1 MMQKGEKKKEA
12 KMAMIKGRYV
22 AQIEINFAMDEST
35 EGLLPFEEIHKR
47 TTEGLTPMLKE
58 LIRDEIDEGEVTV
71 TQMFADVW
79 MAEDADAEMEET
91 K

>member
-1 MMQKGEKKKEA
+1 MMQKGG
-12 KMAMIKGRYV
+12 KMSQIKGRYV

-35 EGLLPFEEIHKR
+35 HGLLPFEEINKR

-58 LIRDEIDEGEVTV
+58 LIQNEIDEGTEVTV

-79 MAEDADAEMEET
+79 RAEVD
-91 K
+91 

>member
-1 MMQKGEKKKEA
+1 MRQ
-12 KMAMIKGRYV
+12 IRGRYV

-35 EGLLPFEEIHKR
+35 QGLLPFEEIHKR

-58 LIRDEIDEGEVTV
+58 LIQDEISEGAKVTV

-79 MAEDADAEMEET
+79 MSEDADAEIER
-91 K
+91 

>member
-1 MMQKGEKKKEA
+1 MRQ
-12 KMAMIKGRYV
+12 IKGRYV

-47 TTEGLTPMLKE
+47 ITDGMLTQTLQE
-58 LIRDEIDEGEVTV
+58 LIQNERAEVTI

-79 MAEDADAEMEET
+79 RTEDDQN
-91 K
+91 